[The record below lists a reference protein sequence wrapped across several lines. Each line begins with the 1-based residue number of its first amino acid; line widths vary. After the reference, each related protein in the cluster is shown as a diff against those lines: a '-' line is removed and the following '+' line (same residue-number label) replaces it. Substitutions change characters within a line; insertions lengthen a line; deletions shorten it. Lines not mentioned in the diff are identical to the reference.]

1 MDEFVTKWG
10 YFKMSDFRYQIDFLG
25 DGQMI
30 DLFHPSL
37 SVSYIT
43 QEIDLPNMNGDTPTY
58 DVTIPADIVMPMF
71 YVFPYNPKRMCYT
84 FSKVSGSTWRIKF
97 WGQKKRRFDG
107 VRENNYTNPLVING
121 VHKLVIGGYRG

>member
-1 MDEFVTKWG
+1 
-10 YFKMSDFRYQIDFLG
+10 MSEYRYQIDYLG
-25 DGQMI
+25 DGQLV

-43 QEIDLPNMNGDTPTY
+43 QEIDLPNMNGETPTY
-58 DVTIPADIVMPMF
+58 DVTLPSDIVMPMF
-71 YVFPYNPKRMCYT
+71 YVFPHEPKRMSYT
-84 FSKVSGSTWRIKF
+84 FSHLSGSTWRIKF

-107 VRENNYTNPLVING
+107 VRENNYTNPLIQNG